1 MNERQSIAAN
11 RTSLGAFARSIAR
24 ITSTRAF
31 AIASMSLT
39 MAIARADV
47 DVRAWAIRR
56 ARGGEKQS
64 GRRAASR
71 RGASRRASRR
81 ANATR
86 NGNGNAIG
94 NGKWNADAN
103 AKAREQT
110 NGTNG
115 TKGNGEEEND
125 EQSWF
130 ARATADCERR
140 VNGALIGVAVS
151 AIDGLYTGRSYAR
164 FHALETVARVPY
176 FSFMSVLHMY
186 ETFGWWR
193 KADYLKVHF
202 AETMNEYHHLLIMES
217 LGGASRWSD
226 RFVAQHIAVAYF
238 WICVGQ
244 YLISPRWAYN
254 LLEQVESHA
263 YATYDGFLN
272 ANEEALKAQPA
283 PRVAVQ
289 YYTKG
294 DLYLFDEFQT
304 GDVRGERRPKIAN
317 LYDVF
322 VNVRNDEGEHMKTM
336 EFCQRPGNGLRSP
349 SSREAKVL
357 LSIEACALEDEEC
370 EEKLEASLGERSCEG
385 LVDCV
390 INFGTGAVETQAMK
404 Q

>member
-1 MNERQSIAAN
+1 MMCRAGALHFASFADRA
-11 RTSLGAFARSIAR
+11 RTHAHVQ
-24 ITSTRAF
+24 TRADAHARMAHASLVASLAP
-31 AIASMSLT
+31 AIV
-39 MAIARADV
+39 ARA
-47 DVRAWAIRR
+47 RARAGHRRSVGLIVPARRERVAMRRR
-56 ARGGEKQS
+56 ALAGDRSSNESSDSPSSS
-64 GRRAASR
+64 GASEVSGAARAA
-71 RGASRRASRR
+71 
-81 ANATR
+81 
-86 NGNGNAIG
+86 
-94 NGKWNADAN
+94 
-103 AKAREQT
+103 T
-110 NGTNG
+110 NGDG
-115 TKGNGEEEND
+115 FD
-125 EQSWF
+125 PSRF
-130 ARATADCERR
+130 ASEAAAAAERR
-140 VNGALIGVAVS
+140 VNGALIGIAVDV
-151 AIDGLYTGRSYAR
+151 IDRLYAGRSYAR

-217 LGGASRWSD
+217 LGGAERWSD

-272 ANEEALKAQPA
+272 ANEDALKAQPA

-304 GDVRGERRPKIAN
+304 GEVRGERRPKIEN

-322 VNVRNDEGEHMKTM
+322 VNVRNDEAEHMKTM

-357 LSIEACALEDEEC
+357 LSAEACALEDKAC
-370 EEKLEASLGERSCEG
+370 EENLDASMGERSCEG

-390 INFGTGAVETQAMK
+390 INFGTGAVETQDMK
-404 Q
+404 P